1 MGCNIDFSKWRPNI
15 LHEMK
20 YLVFHNYNVFFGK
33 KKYFLFS
40 GLISFLYLCLLP
52 SSATV
57 KMDNGENVMKNIVM
71 QGMMTLL
78 DHKSNEKQKH
88 KQQN

>member
-1 MGCNIDFSKWRPNI
+1 MGCNLDFSRWLPFI
-15 LHEMK
+15 LRVIK
-20 YLVFHNYNVFFGK
+20 YLVFHNYDFFGNFF
-33 KKYFLFS
+33 FLFS

-57 KMDNGENVMKNIVM
+57 KMDNGENIMKNIVM

-78 DHKSNEKQKH
+78 AS
-88 KQQN
+88 